1 MEVAFHSALGLSA
14 TLERV
19 GFEMDAAQLSHGTL
33 HGVVRL
39 GGSKQLPVLTIQTYQ
54 DLVLHGNRSP
64 GMLPPSLNTTDQQPV
79 VRGEKSKPF
88 FLHGFQAGLNDTF
101 VRLPAGA
108 HIQVALISQKRFEEL
123 ACNTGEH
130 QMLDLIQGSNSANL
144 HPQRFEEISALIQ
157 AQLMGGGQDD
167 LVEVAALEAL
177 SPHQLQGTASGDL
190 GVRAGLMKDL
200 IAWGF
205 ENTGPAINLDDLCT
219 TIFASRAAITS
230 PGITAANSANPPAP
244 RFNGHPLLGS
254 TSNRSQWP
262 KAPRWPWL

>member
-1 MEVAFHSALGLSA
+1 
-14 TLERV
+14 
-19 GFEMDAAQLSHGTL
+19 
-33 HGVVRL
+33 
-39 GGSKQLPVLTIQTYQ
+39 
-54 DLVLHGNRSP
+54 
-64 GMLPPSLNTTDQQPV
+64 MLPLSLNTTDQQPV

-88 FLHGFQAGLNDTF
+88 SLHGFQAGLSDAF
-101 VRLPAGA
+101 VQLPAGA
-108 HIQVALISQKRFEEL
+108 HIQVALISQKRFEQL

-130 QMLDLIQGSNSANL
+130 QVLDLIQGSNSANL

-177 SPHQLQGTASGDL
+177 SPLQLKGTASGDL

-205 ENTGPAINLDDLCT
+205 ENTGQAINLDDLCT

-254 TSNRSQWP
+254 TSNRSLWP